1 MKLRAAVARD
11 IDALDRIAL
20 RAKSLWGYTAE
31 QLAAWQTELRTA
43 PDSLAIRPTLVAA
56 GRGQIVAFGQ
66 LDPATQPWELAALW
80 VLPTHMDQG
89 IGWALLRR
97 LVATAAAAGQSEL
110 RIDADPNA
118 LGFYLARGA
127 RHVAD
132 VAAPITGNPGRYRPQ
147 LLLSTAAA

>member
-1 MKLRAAVARD
+1 MKLRVAVACD

-20 RAKSLWGYTAE
+20 QAKAHWGYSST
-31 QLAAWQTELRTA
+31 QLAAWQADLRTP
-43 PDSLAIRPTLVAA
+43 PDSLATRPTLVATA
-56 GRGQIVAFGQ
+56 RGQIVAFGQ
-66 LDPATQPWELAALW
+66 LDLATQPWELDALW
-80 VLPTHMDQG
+80 GMPTHMGQG
-89 IGWALLRR
+89 IGRALLRR
-97 LVATAAAAGQSEL
+97 LVATAAEAGQSHL